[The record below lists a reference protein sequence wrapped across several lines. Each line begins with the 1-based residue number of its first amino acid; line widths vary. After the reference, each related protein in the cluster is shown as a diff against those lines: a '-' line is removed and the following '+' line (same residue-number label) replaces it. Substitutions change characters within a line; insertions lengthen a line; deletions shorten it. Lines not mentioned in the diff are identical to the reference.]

1 MIKIQSLEINND
13 KKEQVVFNYARDNKG
28 KGIDAKI
35 LIKILKKLGTMGE
48 KIEILGPIV
57 KWHYASFAMTS
68 REFDSP

>member
-48 KIEILGPIV
+48 KN
-57 KWHYASFAMTS
+57 
-68 REFDSP
+68 